1 MKTDAPAVRQTVHLH
16 NRAHRSFPTQPVTYG
31 VPWAQ
36 GELKSAADLVLR
48 DEQGNAL
55 PAGFTTLN
63 TWPDGSVQWTLFD
76 TAIDFAPSQNRHLT
90 IEAAKQKTAKP
101 KHPVAVTIDSNNNA
115 RITNGLVDLTVSGN
129 AGELITLWKAHNK
142 PVLNADGFDVTF
154 KSENSDYS
162 LKAGPRK
169 ISIEHANAMRAVLR
183 LDGKHGK
190 VGGAG
195 DLLDY
200 YLRIEVT
207 AGRADVKITHC
218 FRNRELPTPGIA
230 IRELAANFATAIPA
244 GAKRCFTAN
253 TRTRHYLNE
262 CMRVDE
268 DPQIV
273 ASDTGDLD
281 NYATAHKERSNAD
294 CFVRNPEVLHDPMEE
309 KPWWLRDIKF
319 RLQAGGSKCV
329 WPYLALMGEKG
340 GAMVSLSRMTSMHP
354 KGITVQGSTFV
365 IDLYPQWA
373 GDLKIT
379 QGAGRSHTMWL
390 APLAPDAT
398 DIDIQSHYLSWE
410 FGGIH
415 THIPS
420 VSPIEISPDLQQ
432 VRKAGVF
439 AIDLLPEYAPKHHFA
454 FERKVL
460 DAWIGVSYGQLG
472 AVDQV
477 AQWPAAGFWHFGDQ
491 GGGNNEEMHNL
502 VYFQNYLR
510 SGNFGCFDYALAGT
524 QHMLE
529 VDHCA
534 FSTDHLQ
541 TGGQVAHTT
550 AHNNGTAYPSHEW
563 FTEYLFAYVLTGD
576 REYLEGAK
584 RTCEHLLYWINTP
597 EGFQIIAADQRE
609 AGQPMINLTWCYE
622 FTRDQRYLDGCWKIV
637 REYLM
642 ANTKKFGRMY
652 DGKPIGNPVKV
663 CSYGDYAAWEGMFW
677 LYRITQ
683 SEELKT
689 FMLSQLEWRV
699 TPEMCGVHGFHRT
712 TDYNPAAY
720 AFYLTG
726 DRQWLDRVAYPFWHA
741 FRAARWPL
749 GWVHAMYFTKLAL
762 DYNLVNDADVLVQ

>member
-1 MKTDAPAVRQTVHLH
+1 MPHRTQTIHLH
-16 NRAHRSFPTQPVTYG
+16 NRAHRSKPAQPITYG
-31 VPWAQ
+31 VPWIK
-36 GELKSAADLVLR
+36 GELRDAGTLTVRDQAGRAIPAAFTVLNR
-48 DEQGNAL
+48 
-55 PAGFTTLN
+55 
-63 TWPDGSVQWTLFD
+63 WPDGSVQWTLMD
-76 TAIDFAPSQNRHLT
+76 TSIDMTPSQDVALT
-90 IEAAKQKTAKP
+90 IKSSDEKP
-101 KHPVAVTIDSNNNA
+101 TRPAHAVSATLDGNGDA
-115 RITNGLVDLTVSGN
+115 RVTNGLVDLRLSSARGP
-129 AGELITLWKAHNK
+129 LITQWIAHGKALVQ
-142 PVLNADGFDVTF
+142 PDGFDITF
-154 KSENSDYS
+154 KSGDKKYS
-162 LKAGPRK
+162 LKDGERK
-169 ISIEHANAMRAVLR
+169 ISFEHANPLR
-183 LDGKHGK
+183 VVIRIDGKHGDGN
-190 VGGAG
+190 GGP

-200 YLRIEVT
+200 FLRLEIH
-207 AGRADVKITHC
+207 AGRDDVKITHC
-218 FRNRELPTPGIA
+218 FRNRELPTPGIV
-230 IRELAANFATAIPA
+230 IREFVATFATAIA
-244 GAKRCFTAN
+244 ADAKRCFTAN

-262 CMRVDE
+262 SMRVDE

-281 NYATAHKERSNAD
+281 NYPTAHKERANAD

-309 KPWWLRDIKF
+309 KPWWLRDVKF

-329 WPYLALMGEKG
+329 WPYLALLSNKG
-340 GAMVSLSRMTSMHP
+340 GALVSLHRMTSLHP
-354 KGITVQGSTFV
+354 KGISTSGSNFI
-365 IDLYPQWA
+365 IDLYPAWA

-390 APLAPDAT
+390 APLPHDVS
-398 DIDIQSHYLSWE
+398 DSDIQSRYLAWE
-410 FGGIH
+410 FGGVH

-420 VSPIEISPDLQQ
+420 VAPVEISPDAAHL
-432 VRKAGVF
+432 RKTGVF
-439 AIDLLPEYAPKHHFA
+439 AIDLLPEYDTKKNFA

-477 AQWPAAGFWHFGDQ
+477 AQPPAAGFWHFGDN
-491 GGGNNEEMHNL
+491 GLGNNEEMHNL

-510 SGNFGCFDYALAGT
+510 TGNYGCFDFAIVGT

-550 AHNNGTAYPSHEW
+550 EHNNGTAYPSHEW
-563 FTEYLFAYVLTGD
+563 FTEYLFAYALTGD

-637 REYLM
+637 RDYLM
-642 ANTKKFGRMY
+642 ANTKKYGRMY
-652 DGKPIGNPVKV
+652 DGKPIGEPVKI

-683 SEELKT
+683 SEELKS

-726 DRQWLDRVAYPFWHA
+726 DPQWIERVGYPFWHA

-762 DYNLVNDADVLVQ
+762 DFNIVNDRDVLVQ